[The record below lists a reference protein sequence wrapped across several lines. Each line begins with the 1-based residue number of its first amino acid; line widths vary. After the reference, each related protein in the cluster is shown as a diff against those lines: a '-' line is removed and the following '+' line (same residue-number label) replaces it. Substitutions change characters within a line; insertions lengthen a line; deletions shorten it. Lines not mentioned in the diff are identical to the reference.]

1 MVDLE
6 RSDFFVKST
15 SGFRDLGASGVGWE
29 SRCYRRC
36 KRRRIIGVANA
47 EGLVGD
53 LDDSEDDVYES
64 SVDVSIWDN
73 GGVGID
79 MYQGRIDCLKIGG
92 HIGQMHKKGLF

>member
-29 SRCYRRC
+29 SRCYQRC
-36 KRRRIIGVANA
+36 KRRRIIGVANT

-53 LDDSEDDVYES
+53 LDDS
-64 SVDVSIWDN
+64 
-73 GGVGID
+73 
-79 MYQGRIDCLKIGG
+79 
-92 HIGQMHKKGLF
+92 